1 MNKISLQELQVIPGV
16 GKSIAHDL
24 VNIGITRVSDL
35 SNRCPEKLYEKMNN
49 FYGARQDVCLLY
61 VLRCAVYFASHK
73 HHNPEKLKWWNWKDE
88 TNVSRS
94 QKRHKKQ

>member
-16 GKSIAHDL
+16 GKSIARDL

-35 SNRCPEKLYEKMNN
+35 SNRSPEKMNH

-73 HHNPEKLKWWNWKDE
+73 HHRPEKLKWWNWKH
-88 TNVSRS
+88 V
-94 QKRHKKQ
+94 